1 MSGFSIALPPFS
13 GRAYL
18 METKTETLCEKK
30 EKKDVQ
36 DIPARVLLSRN
47 MPNQEKQEGTMT

>member
-1 MSGFSIALPPFS
+1 MK
-13 GRAYL
+13 
-18 METKTETLCEKK
+18 TKPETLCEKK

-36 DIPARVLLSRN
+36 DIPAWVLLSRN